1 MDESTNLLTPPP
13 PPPPAPRRRL
23 VRRTD
28 QKVLG
33 GVCAGLG
40 DYFDVDPVLFRVG
53 FVVLALAGG
62 VGLLAYG
69 LAWLLIPASNV
80 TEPIAGRVG
89 RHLGSGLSG
98 GAWVGIALLVIGGSL
113 LLTGIAHR
121 GVLTWAF
128 RPGLVWGAA
137 LILLGLLLYQRRERS
152 RAGGHIPRPPAPAG
166 SADAG
171 AGAPP
176 GSETAAFGAAP
187 VTEPA
192 VSPWA
197 DTRSQ
202 DPWTTTE
209 LTRPSTAATTH
220 GAGVPVGYPVAPVR
234 RRREHSALGWI
245 TLGLLLLAV
254 GVAALLDQAGAV
266 DLTVDRYLALS
277 LAILGIGLLVGTW
290 WGRARWLIVVGIL
303 LIPFVLAASLIDVPL
318 SGGAGTR
325 SYNPV
330 TAADIHPE
338 YRLAAGQLDL
348 NLMNTDLGAGT
359 RAITA
364 SVALGQLTIEVPSD
378 VLLTIHAAVG
388 AGSIRVRGDVPS
400 AADRD
405 IGGLK
410 IQLDESAGPASASSS
425 LVLNLQAGYGEVDVN
440 RLQPPVLG

>member
-13 PPPPAPRRRL
+13 PPPPSTPPRRRL

-28 QKVLG
+28 EKVLG

-62 VGLLAYG
+62 VGLLAYA
-69 LAWLLIPASNV
+69 LAWLLIPASGGSQA
-80 TEPIAGRVG
+80 IAGRIG
-89 RHLGSGLSG
+89 RHVGSGLSG
-98 GAWVGIALLVIGGSL
+98 GAWVGIALLVVGGSL

-152 RAGGHIPRPPAPAG
+152 RAGGHPPRPPAPGAPATAP
-166 SADAG
+166 SSTARSPSPWIADAR
-171 AGAPP
+171 AQEA
-176 GSETAAFGAAP
+176 SM
-187 VTEPA
+187 TEPFGPLPPPATAGGA
-192 VSPWA
+192 VRA
-197 DTRSQ
+197 SQ
-202 DPWTTTE
+202 
-209 LTRPSTAATTH
+209 AA
-220 GAGVPVGYPVAPVR
+220 GLPVGYPVDR
-234 RRREHSALGWI
+234 TGRRRERSVLGWL

-254 GVAALLDQAGAV
+254 GAAAILDQAGVV
-266 DLTVDRYLALS
+266 DLTVDRYLALA
-277 LAILGIGLLVGTW
+277 LAVLGVGLLVGTW
-290 WGRARWLIVVGIL
+290 WGRARWLIVLGIL
-303 LIPFVLAASLIDVPL
+303 LIPFVLAASLVDVPL
-318 SGGAGTR
+318 SGGLGTR

-330 TAADIHPE
+330 TASAIRSE

-359 RAITA
+359 RTITA

-378 VLLTIHAAVG
+378 VRLTIHAAAG
-388 AGSIRVRGDVPS
+388 AGRIRVRGDVPS
-400 AADRD
+400 ASDRD

-410 IQLDESAGPASASSS
+410 IQLDESAGPASASTS
-425 LVLNLQAGYGEVDVN
+425 LVLNLGAGYGEVDVN
-440 RLQPPVLG
+440 RLAQPELG